1 MKRLL
6 ALVATA
12 LLAVALYATTAQSG
26 QQAVTPKQFAAL
38 SKKVTNL
45 KKDVDAIGTIL
56 VSCVMG
62 TAIPISRYTGYVA
75 VDSAGATVATSALD
89 LTNQGDTPNGYALLV
104 NADPECVNLINTT
117 SLRKLSAFKPMLLAG
132 ARPSFAHPKRHH

>member
-12 LLAVALYATTAQSG
+12 LLAFALYATTAQSG

-75 VDSAGATVATSALD
+75 VDSAGATVATTALD
-89 LTNQGDTPNGYALLV
+89 VTDQGGTPNGYALLV

-117 SLRKLSAFKPMLLAG
+117 SLRKLSAFKPMLRANV
-132 ARPSFAHPKRHH
+132 RPSFAHPKRHQ